1 MRQRLNRDAILV
13 VDDEPDFAKGLAR
26 LIQKGFPAN
35 PVLIKNQGDAA
46 LELLQER
53 PCALL
58 ITDLRM
64 PGIDGFSLLEKA
76 LVLEPA
82 LSVVVLTGFGT
93 IETAVAALKA
103 GAYDFLTKPIDQDG
117 LYRVVTKG
125 LDRAALLREKP
136 SPSSSCIRVRTST

>member
-1 MRQRLNRDAILV
+1 MPERLNRDAILI
-13 VDDEPDFAKGLAR
+13 VDDEPDFASGLAR
-26 LIQKGFPAN
+26 LIQKAFPGN
-35 PVLIKNQGDAA
+35 PVLTKHDGESA

-64 PGIDGFSLLEKA
+64 PGMDGFALLKQA
-76 LVLEPA
+76 TALEPA

-117 LYRVVTKG
+117 FTAWWP
-125 LDRAALLREKP
+125 RALIEPLC
-136 SPSSSCIRVRTST
+136 SGRTAD